1 MLIVVKLT
9 WHMLFRAA
17 LPKTLKDL
25 WNAGKLN
32 VPYVLVDDHLLI
44 PQPNHQSAKSETCK
58 I

>member
-1 MLIVVKLT
+1 MVVKLT
-9 WHMLFRAA
+9 WRMPFRAT
-17 LPKTLKDL
+17 LPKTQKDP

-44 PQPNHQSAKSETCK
+44 PQPNHQSARSETCN

>member
-9 WHMLFRAA
+9 WHMLFRAT
-17 LPKTLKDL
+17 LPKTLTDP

-32 VPYVLVDDHLLI
+32 VPYGLVDDHLLI

>member
-1 MLIVVKLT
+1 MVVKLT
-9 WHMLFRAA
+9 WRMPFRAT